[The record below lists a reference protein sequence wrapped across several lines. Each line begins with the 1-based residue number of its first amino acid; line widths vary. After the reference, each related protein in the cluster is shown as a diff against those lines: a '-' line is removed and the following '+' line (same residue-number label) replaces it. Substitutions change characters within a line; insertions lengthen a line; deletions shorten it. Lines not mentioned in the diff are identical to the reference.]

1 MNRGLLAAWCAVLI
15 LGSLAWATSGVA
27 ASGDPAKGK
36 ALYENNCLV
45 CHGPQGKG
53 DGPSGKVLKPPAAD
67 LTSAA
72 SKEKSEAD
80 LRQVIENG
88 RPGTG
93 MGPWKTQLKQSQ
105 LNDLM
110 EYVMTLRK

>member
-1 MNRGLLAAWCAVLI
+1 MNRRLFAVRCASLVLGLLT
-15 LGSLAWATSGVA
+15 WATFGVE
-27 ASGDPAKGK
+27 ASGDPSKGK
-36 ALYENNCLV
+36 VVFEKNCVV
-45 CHGPQGKG
+45 CHGAQGKG

-72 SKEKSEAD
+72 SKEKSEAE

-88 RPGTG
+88 KPGTG
-93 MGPWKTQLKQSQ
+93 MGPWKTQLKQAE

>member
-1 MNRGLLAAWCAVLI
+1 MNRGLLAARCAIVVLA
-15 LGSLAWATSGVA
+15 LLTWPTADVD

-36 ALYENNCLV
+36 ALYEQHCLV

-67 LTSAA
+67 FTSAA
-72 SKEKSEAD
+72 SKSKSEAE

-88 RPGTG
+88 KPGTG
-93 MGPWKTQLKQSQ
+93 MGPWKTQLKPADVS
-105 LNDLM
+105 NVM
-110 EYVMTLRK
+110 EYVMSLRK

>member
-1 MNRGLLAAWCAVLI
+1 MNRRMFAAWCAALI
-15 LGSLAWATSGVA
+15 LGSLAWATSRVDA
-27 ASGDPAKGK
+27 AGDPIKGK

-67 LTSAA
+67 LTSAS
-72 SKEKSEAD
+72 SKEKSEAE

-88 RPGTG
+88 KPGTG
-93 MGPWKTQLKQSQ
+93 MGPWKTQLKASQ
-105 LNDLM
+105 VNDLM
-110 EYVMTLRK
+110 EYVMSLRK